1 MSTEW
6 PIEPYVPPTFVKGKL
21 TAFSVDCKQQELVND
36 ILQDIMVHYEWA
48 KGDKPKCLPG
58 IGNLILVQAQVENI
72 GNYQGTLFLRVS
84 DETGQLY
91 YEESPVIAS
100 GETTTFYI
108 NVTLDMPNT
117 TKTLTI
123 EAGHIEEAGVGR
135 MKAIE
140 AGLIGRVLKYQ
151 Q

>member
-72 GNYQGTLFLRVS
+72 GNYQGILFLRVS

-123 EAGHIEEAGVGR
+123 EAGHIRTGGIGTSGAVR
-135 MKAIE
+135 M
-140 AGLIGRVLKYQ
+140 VQ
-151 Q
+151 